1 MLAWITAFL
10 CERYQFVRIGT
21 HSSTLQYI
29 NGGVWQGTKLGPL
42 LFAVKGNEYK
52 VPRAKF
58 VDDLTVLGI
67 LPRNSPSVMNNIVAD
82 IQSFTLMNN
91 IELNPD
97 KGKYMIVDFLQFNT
111 GVLEPIVIGGMHVCR
126 NCIIIFNYLV

>member
-10 CERYQFVRIGT
+10 CERSQFVRIGT

-29 NGGVWQGTKLGPL
+29 NGGIPQGTKLGPL
-42 LFAVKGNEYK
+42 LFAVKVNECR

-67 LPRNSPSVMNNIVAD
+67 LPRNSPSVMNNSRANGAKRRSWRKPGARITHFALAKFKVAVH
-82 IQSFTLMNN
+82 
-91 IELNPD
+91 
-97 KGKYMIVDFLQFNT
+97 GRW
-111 GVLEPIVIGGMHVCR
+111 G
-126 NCIIIFNYLV
+126 